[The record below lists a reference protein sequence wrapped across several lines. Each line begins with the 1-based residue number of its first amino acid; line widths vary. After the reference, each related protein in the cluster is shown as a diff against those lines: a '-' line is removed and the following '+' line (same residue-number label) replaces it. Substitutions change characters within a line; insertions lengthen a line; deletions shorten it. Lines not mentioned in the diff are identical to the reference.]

1 MLIMNNNSLSGSIN
15 LNCSAM
21 KNLTSLGL
29 GSNQFHVPI
38 SRNLSGCL
46 RLEAINL
53 ARNHLNAGV
62 PVTLKNLQSL
72 TQLSV
77 SNSSLHNL
85 SATLESEQRFNPKVV
100 KSTQEAADAGSVME
114 SSQCVPISYIL
125 DISRVKMSVF
135 VSCSMFVL
143 HRLFHLQALK
153 GTGVSTTIMALQ
165 HDHQKLEIIGF
176 PFGFDAVAGFLITIA
191 ICFTSG

>member
-85 SATLESEQRFNPKVV
+85 SATLEVLGHCKLKYSSRHNQSKGSIPKWLSRR
-100 KSTQEAADAGSVME
+100 KKLQMLDLSWNHLSGSIP
-114 SSQCVPISYIL
+114 SWFGKFDNLFYL
-125 DISRVKMSVF
+125 DLSNNSFTGNNHRV
-135 VSCSMFVL
+135 
-143 HRLFHLQALK
+143 
-153 GTGVSTTIMALQ
+153 
-165 HDHQKLEIIGF
+165 
-176 PFGFDAVAGFLITIA
+176 
-191 ICFTSG
+191 